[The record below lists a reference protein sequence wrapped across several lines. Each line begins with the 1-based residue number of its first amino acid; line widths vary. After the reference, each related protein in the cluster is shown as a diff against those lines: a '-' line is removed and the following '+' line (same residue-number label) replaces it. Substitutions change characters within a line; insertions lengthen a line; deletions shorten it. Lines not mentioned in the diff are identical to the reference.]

1 MHAAP
6 IHTSATIQMIIRAT
20 GSTAN
25 PRTIAACGSPQA
37 RTLARALPSQ
47 SCATCV
53 GALVKTAYPAQQ
65 DATPAALERWAW
77 TGGHGDEPYEQ
88 NTQQS
93 PGFGRSLA
101 PQPVHS

>member
-37 RTLARALPSQ
+37 KTLARALPSQ
-47 SCATCV
+47 SCAICIR
-53 GALVKTAYPAQQ
+53 ALVKIAYPAQPQ
-65 DATPAALERWAW
+65 TAPASLERCAC
-77 TGGHGDEPYEQ
+77 TGGPGDEPYEQ
-88 NTQQS
+88 KTQQS

>member
-47 SCATCV
+47 SCATCMR
-53 GALVKTAYPAQQ
+53 ALVKIAYPAQQ
-65 DATPAALERWAW
+65 DTTSASPERCAW
-77 TGGHGDEPYEQ
+77 TGGHGEEPYEQ

-101 PQPVHS
+101 PQPVHT